1 MSIYTSIA
9 IAAFGIVIIYYY
21 YGFKKATGL
30 LVLIV
35 GLCAANLWFETL
47 WPDHGSVIFLVSL
60 LPLAAVL
67 YVTRSRPGQG
77 PASRS

>member
-30 LVLIV
+30 LILIV
-35 GLCAANLWFETL
+35 ALCAANLWLEMQ
-47 WPDHGSVIFLVSL
+47 WPDHGNIIFLVSL